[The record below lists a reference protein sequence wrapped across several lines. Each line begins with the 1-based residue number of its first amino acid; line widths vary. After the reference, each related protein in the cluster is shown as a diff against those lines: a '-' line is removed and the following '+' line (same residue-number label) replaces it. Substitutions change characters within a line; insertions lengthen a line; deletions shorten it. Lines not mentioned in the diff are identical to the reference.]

1 MGCTNGVA
9 THLLHRLDL
18 ADECRLV
25 FSSSQRT
32 EVVVQADAL
41 DFSGNAI
48 ELETI
53 ILGYRDGT
61 DSGLQRLYI
70 SHLLSFISG

>member
-1 MGCTNGVA
+1 MGCTDGVA
-9 THLLHRLDL
+9 AHLLHRLDL

-32 EVVVQADAL
+32 EVVVQTDTL
-41 DFSGNAI
+41 DLSGDAI

-61 DSGLQRLYI
+61 DTGLQRLDI
-70 SHLLSFISG
+70 SYLLSFISG